1 MCWRLTERNCSA
13 CPNYYSDDYHYILE
27 TPDEIYY
34 WSIDYSTNQNV
45 FLQEIYDENEMIS
58 IIEGKLADITG
69 EQIVSLSPLRWENRW
84 SALSFT
90 DPESVLKIKAVF
102 DPYVQE
108 KRENG
113 SILVESGSFTYKT
126 TIPED

>member
-1 MCWRLTERNCSA
+1 M
-13 CPNYYSDDYHYILE
+13 NYYSDDYHYILE